1 MTRVQY
7 GKLLVAQAKK
17 KMADET
23 REMQLEGG
31 AFRKLQI
38 ERFRG
43 DASKKVDDV
52 KTTKAN
58 VTAVMEA
65 HRARNYEVS
74 SAVRQSS
81 VDAATQIHSARAK
94 HQDAVR
100 QIVDVAKK
108 VQSPRKAVE
117 GVLES
122 RLAMAQEV
130 RHEREAIHK
139 AAETLEAEEK
149 SRKAQIVERVQHET
163 GPQALLASS
172 MVART
177 ERVQSTEEVKTMR
190 KEGEAII
197 KQEKEVVMQTRQR
210 KMKSVNDAKRGAKS
224 ARVDLSSRKKEESD
238 ELRRKKGDIGERRT
252 QLMQEGY
259 VTKRGKR
266 DKVLAD
272 RRPQAIAQ
280 GGLVPFSPRTPGTPG
295 SMMTGS
301 PMSPPGTASSA
312 KTSGL
317 STPASKAGG
326 GTPGSKATPM
336 S

>member
-1 MTRVQY
+1 M
-7 GKLLVAQAKK
+7 
-17 KMADET
+17 
-23 REMQLEGG
+23 
-31 AFRKLQI
+31 
-38 ERFRG
+38 
-43 DASKKVDDV
+43 
-52 KTTKAN
+52 
-58 VTAVMEA
+58 
-65 HRARNYEVS
+65 
-74 SAVRQSS
+74 RQSS

-224 ARVDLSSRKKEESD
+224 ARVDLSSRG
-238 ELRRKKGDIGERRT
+238 RRRRRAAKKGDLGERRT
-252 QLMQEGY
+252 QIMQEGY

-272 RRPQAIAQ
+272 RRPQAVAQ